1 MCECLEI
8 SYHRPEMFVSFFWST
23 LSPLGL
29 NTEVYSENLCIL
41 SECGEIQTKNT
52 PNKNTFYAVVEV
64 SFVRT

>member
-1 MCECLEI
+1 
-8 SYHRPEMFVSFFWST
+8 MFRNIVSSTGNVCIGFWST

>member
-1 MCECLEI
+1 
-8 SYHRPEMFVSFFWST
+8 MFVSFFWST